1 MTKEDFSARITG
13 AQGRMYRVARSYLRG
28 EQDCL
33 DAISETILKAWQKKD
48 GLREERYFDTWLTR
62 ILIRECIN
70 IQRAQKRVVPM
81 ETPPETPSVPSKAP
95 DVRDA
100 LDALPQKLRAAAV
113 LHYMEGFPV
122 ADVAKA
128 MRAPKGTVTSWL
140 HYARLRLREALK
152 EEIE

>member
-1 MTKEDFSARITG
+1 M
-13 AQGRMYRVARSYLRG
+13 
-28 EQDCL
+28 
-33 DAISETILKAWQKKD
+33 
-48 GLREERYFDTWLTR
+48 
-62 ILIRECIN
+62 
-70 IQRAQKRVVPM
+70 
-81 ETPPETPSVPSKAP
+81 
-95 DVRDA
+95 RDA